1 MHQKVNAKK
10 KMVGAIVAVTCG
22 KGLAKDSKYI

>member
-1 MHQKVNAKK
+1 MKK
-10 KMVGAIVAVTCG
+10 KRGEMKVGTIVAVTCG